1 MEPESQSFQLLQTS
15 FYVVQIGIQ
24 YQIGVQGIL
33 LRIWNSC
40 KAPNLPSPCPCVEP
54 LLGNWDARSR
64 PFKLRGINTQ
74 LGGPLKTVCK
84 ILHKKGKLIT
94 SQRRGDAVGY
104 AGMFR

>member
-74 LGGPLKTVCK
+74 LGAP
-84 ILHKKGKLIT
+84 
-94 SQRRGDAVGY
+94 
-104 AGMFR
+104 